1 MMVDFKVPWERYGI
15 ISYLAREMERF
26 DVQFGKTSLQ
36 KIIYILQETYDVR
49 IGYSYILYNYGPF
62 SAGLA
67 NDLDYVAALKGVK
80 VSWVNTGGYNIK
92 PDIDADAFIN
102 KGKFFIDPNKEKI
115 EEALKVFGTMTAKEL
130 ELNATI
136 IYFVK
141 EYSEEDKD
149 CIPSE
154 IHQLKPYFDE
164 EQIRKAFVEL
174 KCKGIA

>member
-67 NDLDYVAALKGVK
+67 NDLDYVAALKGL
-80 VSWVNTGGYNIK
+80 
-92 PDIDADAFIN
+92 
-102 KGKFFIDPNKEKI
+102 KF
-115 EEALKVFGTMTAKEL
+115 LGCFGV
-130 ELNATI
+130 TI
-136 IYFVK
+136 
-141 EYSEEDKD
+141 
-149 CIPSE
+149 
-154 IHQLKPYFDE
+154 
-164 EQIRKAFVEL
+164 
-174 KCKGIA
+174 